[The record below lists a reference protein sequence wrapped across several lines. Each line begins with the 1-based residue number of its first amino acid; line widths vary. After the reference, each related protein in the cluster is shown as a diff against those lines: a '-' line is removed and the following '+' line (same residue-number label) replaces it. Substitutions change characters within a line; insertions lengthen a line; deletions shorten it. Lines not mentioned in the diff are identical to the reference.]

1 MKLKYKLLLSS
12 ILAISL
18 LGCGEDN
25 TSSANNNDNVKPSD
39 PVPATKAT
47 IVSKDIAVFGDIAK
61 DKFSEVKLQDGTNV
75 LVLDD
80 SEIDASYAAMGLKLP
95 KLESQ
100 KTLNIVSDNKAAEY
114 NFATVASNNGQKNSL
129 LRSQVNNHIEVIQK
143 ALKDQGANVN
153 ILVDQTTIN
162 SQSAVVLVTFS
173 VDLGSNVQSAN
184 EIRNFVLS
192 TMNNGVLPKGI
203 KEDNSEVGNKIYLD
217 LTFWQDQ
224 EKIFVWTGAR
234 LAEDSEAVSQK
245 YNDLKTAA
253 ALTSSRLV
261 ATKNNNEDFKQVSG
275 NAGGVDILWSIDASG
290 SMSEEQNNLAS
301 GAEQFF
307 NTLQT
312 AGVDYR
318 LAVNTQGYDA
328 RSYNCSTLRETTDG
342 EKFINSATVNG
353 LEKWRFL
360 ASPGTNDSGTETGFY
375 CAREVDLTG
384 FDRPEAKNLVVF
396 VSDEAENETFS
407 RVRPAAAEYGYERRD
422 FSDYKQHF
430 TSTGATYFA
439 ITGTGSMVRPT
450 FDDYV
455 NTYDDANFYCNGEG
469 GRAEGGAHFKA
480 IAQATGGSSASI
492 CSSAADWSEMFDQI
506 LETATGLASNF
517 KLKYAPIPSLTTITV
532 DGKKV
537 LRDPSHQDGF
547 DINYG
552 QKEASIIFYGASL
565 PKQGSVI
572 KVKYDYI
579 AN

>member
-1 MKLKYKLLLSS
+1 
-12 ILAISL
+12 
-18 LGCGEDN
+18 
-25 TSSANNNDNVKPSD
+25 
-39 PVPATKAT
+39 
-47 IVSKDIAVFGDIAK
+47 
-61 DKFSEVKLQDGTNV
+61 
-75 LVLDD
+75 
-80 SEIDASYAAMGLKLP
+80 
-95 KLESQ
+95 
-100 KTLNIVSDNKAAEY
+100 
-114 NFATVASNNGQKNSL
+114 
-129 LRSQVNNHIEVIQK
+129 
-143 ALKDQGANVN
+143 
-153 ILVDQTTIN
+153 
-162 SQSAVVLVTFS
+162 VTFS

-203 KEDNSEVGNKIYLD
+203 KEDNSEVSNKIYLD

-224 EKIFVWTGAR
+224 EKIFVWTGAK